1 MAENKTQP
9 TGASVD
15 AFIDALP
22 DARKQADA
30 RWLLAQ
36 MSALSGEPA
45 VMWGPTLVGFGRYHY
60 RYESGREGDFFRVGF
75 SPRKASLVVYIMPG
89 FDAYD
94 GLLAR
99 LGRHKTGSSC
109 LYITRLDAID
119 REVLTSLIAAS
130 LAAMDARYPREA

>member
-9 TGASVD
+9 TDASVD